1 MGFRFAPTAGFRF
14 FAYALAALVVAAG
27 AALPAMAQA
36 PGATADTAF
45 FKGRDVRLLVG
56 AAAGG
61 GYDLYARFFARHLP
75 EFLPVGHVIVENLP
89 TAGGLAMEN
98 TLFNQSPKDGSVL
111 GHADGALVAADLF
124 RVPGG
129 RFKAQE
135 FTWIGSLN
143 SEVGM
148 SVAWHTAK
156 VKTAADLFTQELIV
170 GGTAPLSANVIFPN
184 AMNSLLGTKFKIVT
198 GYTTTATIS
207 AAIERGE
214 VEGTGSWHYSSIVA
228 AKPDWLKDG
237 KINLLIQLSLKRHP
251 DVANVP
257 TVLELAKSDDD
268 RKVLE
273 LVFAQQQVG
282 RPLFAPPG
290 LPASRTVALR
300 AAFDAMM
307 ADKGVLAEAERQHLE
322 INQPMPGAEI
332 AALVERLHTL
342 PEPIVERAIA
352 ATQRRE

>member
-1 MGFRFAPTAGFRF
+1 MGFRFATAVGAF
-14 FAYALAALVVAAG
+14 ALAVG
-27 AALPAMAQA
+27 AVLPAAAQ
-36 PGATADTAF
+36 TADTAF
-45 FKGRDVRLLVG
+45 YKGRDVRLLVG

-61 GYDLYARFFARHLP
+61 GYDLYARFYARKLP
-75 EFLPVGHVIVENLP
+75 DFLPVAHVIVENLP

-98 TLFNQSPKDGSVL
+98 TLYNQSPKDGSVL
-111 GHADGALVAADLF
+111 GHADGALVSADLF

-148 SVAWHTAK
+148 SVAWHTAT
-156 VKTAADLFTQELIV
+156 VKTAADLMAHELIV

-198 GYTTTATIS
+198 GYTTTATIA

-251 DVANVP
+251 DVPNVP

-268 RKVLE
+268 RAVME

-282 RPLFAPPG
+282 RPIFAPPG
-290 LPASRTVALR
+290 LPAGRTTALR

-332 AALVERLHTL
+332 AALVAHLHLL
-342 PEPIVERAIA
+342 PAPLVDRAIA
-352 ATQRRE
+352 ATQRPD